1 MSRVPLLAVAIV
13 SLCAAGCEA
22 EREPPP
28 PIEETVFADQ
38 VEALDKARAVED
50 INDEHMKKLKK
61 AIDEQEQGSGGD

>member
-1 MSRVPLLAVAIV
+1 MSRLPLLAVAIAA
-13 SLCAAGCEA
+13 LCAAGCEA

-50 INDEHMKKLKK
+50 INDEHMKKLKE
-61 AIDEQEQGSGGD
+61 AIDDQEQGSDGD